1 MGTLGIA
8 PRAITTGA
16 LARDQQV
23 DVGHCHAMSIESP
36 PRAPNTAP
44 IPFYEFVALVA
55 ALMSL
60 GALGIDSMLPA
71 LPDIGRRL
79 GADSVAERSL
89 VVTVFV
95 VGFGLGQIVQG
106 PLTDRHGRRPILIGG
121 LAGYIVCCLLA
132 GLAGSFTLLLIAR
145 FIGGV
150 SIAAGRVVTIA
161 LVRDC
166 FTGRAMAQ
174 VSSLAFMVFMAAPI
188 LAPSV
193 GQLVLLAGSWRLI
206 FEVIA
211 GLALIVLSWF
221 AWRMPET
228 LAPANRLP
236 LSIAQLVRGYR
247 LTLTDRASFGYM
259 IAGLIVQGALF
270 GYIGLIE
277 PIMEKVFHAQHLLG
291 PVFAASA
298 GAMAVANL
306 LNSRIVMR
314 IGMRRISQAALVVMT
329 LAAAGGLIADKMG
342 SESLILFVALQAL
355 AMAGYGLAGSNM
367 SAMAME
373 NMGAIAGTAASLQ
386 GALVVTG
393 GAVIGSFVASFFDGT
408 TTALHAGFFV
418 AGLLALGIAAIVER
432 GRLFR
437 PS

>member
-1 MGTLGIA
+1 MSGI
-8 PRAITTGA
+8 GA
-16 LARDQQV
+16 
-23 DVGHCHAMSIESP
+23 GMSIESP
-36 PRAPNTAP
+36 PRTLNTAP
-44 IPFYEFVALVA
+44 IPFLEFVALVA

-71 LPDIGRRL
+71 LPEIGQRL
-79 GADSVAERSL
+79 GVADVAGRAL

-95 VGFGLGQIVQG
+95 VGFGLGQLVQG
-106 PLTDRHGRRPILIGG
+106 PLTDRYGRRPVMIGG

-132 GLAGSFTLLLIAR
+132 GLAGSFTLLLAAR
-145 FIGGV
+145 FVGGLM
-150 SIAAGRVVTIA
+150 IASSRVVTVA

-193 GQLVLLAGSWRLI
+193 GQLILLAGSWRLI

-211 GLALIVLSWF
+211 GLTALVLLWF
-221 AWRMPET
+221 VVRMPET
-228 LAPANRLP
+228 LAPENRVP
-236 LSIAQLVRGYR
+236 LSVAQLLRGWR
-247 LTLTDRASFGYM
+247 ATLTDRASLGYLL
-259 IAGLIVQGALF
+259 AGLIVQGALF
-270 GYIGLIE
+270 GYIALIE
-277 PIMEKVFHAQHLLG
+277 PIMERVFHAQHLLG

-298 GAMAVANL
+298 ATMAAANL

-314 IGMRRISQAALVVMT
+314 LGMRRISQAALVMMT
-329 LAAAGGLIADKMG
+329 LAAAGGLAAEAFG
-342 SESLILFVALQAL
+342 YESLIVFVALQAL

-386 GALVVTG
+386 GSLVITC
-393 GAVIGSFVASFFDGT
+393 GAMLGSFIASFFDGT

-418 AGLLALGIAAIVER
+418 AGIISLGIAAIVER
-432 GRLFR
+432 GRLFH

>member
-1 MGTLGIA
+1 MQVRLRVTAA
-8 PRAITTGA
+8 PMSGM
-16 LARDQQV
+16 DW
-23 DVGHCHAMSIESP
+23 AMSIESP
-36 PRAPNTAP
+36 PAAPNTAP

-71 LPDIGRRL
+71 LPEIGRRL
-79 GADSVAERSL
+79 GADSVGERAL

-106 PLTDRHGRRPILIGG
+106 PLTDRFGRRPILIGG
-121 LAGYIVCCLLA
+121 LIGYLVCCLLA
-132 GLAGSFTLLLIAR
+132 GLAGSFTLLLAAR
-145 FIGGV
+145 FVGGLM
-150 SIAAGRVVTIA
+150 IAAGRVVTIA

-211 GLALIVLSWF
+211 GMTLLVLLWF

-228 LAPANRLP
+228 LAPENRVP
-236 LSIAQLVRGYR
+236 LSVAQLVRGYR
-247 LTLTDRASFGYM
+247 VTLTDRASFGYM

-277 PIMEKVFHAQHLLG
+277 TIMEKVFHAQHLLG

-314 IGMRRISQAALVVMT
+314 IGMRRISQAALVVMVV
-329 LAAAGGLIADKMG
+329 AAAGGLIADKMG
-342 SESLILFVALQAL
+342 SESLLLFVALQAL

-393 GAVIGSFVASFFDGT
+393 GAVIGSFVASYFDGT
-408 TTALHAGFFV
+408 TTALHVGFLV
-418 AGLLALGIAAIVER
+418 AGVLGLGIAAIVER

>member
-1 MGTLGIA
+1 
-8 PRAITTGA
+8 
-16 LARDQQV
+16 
-23 DVGHCHAMSIESP
+23 MSIESP
-36 PRAPNTAP
+36 PAPLNTAP
-44 IPFYEFVALVA
+44 IPFFEFVALVA

-71 LPDIGRRL
+71 LPEIGRRL
-79 GADSVAERSL
+79 GVPDVGGRAL
-89 VVTVFV
+89 VITVFV
-95 VGFGLGQIVQG
+95 VGFGLGQLVQG
-106 PLTDRHGRRPILIGG
+106 PLTDRYGRRPVLIGG

-132 GLAGSFTLLLIAR
+132 GLAGSFTLLLAAR
-145 FIGGV
+145 FAGGV
-150 SIAAGRVVTIA
+150 AIAASRVVTIA

-166 FTGRAMAQ
+166 FTGRAMAK
-174 VSSLAFMVFMAAPI
+174 VSSLAFMVFMAVPI

-193 GQLVLLAGSWRLI
+193 GQLILLAGSWRLI

-211 GLALIVLSWF
+211 GLAALVLAWF

-228 LAPANRLP
+228 LAPENRVA
-236 LSIAQLVRGYR
+236 LSVRQLLRGWR
-247 LTLTDRASFGYM
+247 TTLADRASLGYT
-259 IAGLIVQGALF
+259 IAGMIVQGALF

-277 PIMEKVFHAQHLLG
+277 PIMERVFHAQHLLG

-298 GAMAVANL
+298 GTMAAANL

-314 IGMRRISQAALVVMT
+314 LGMRRISQAALVVMT
-329 LAAAGGLIADKMG
+329 LAAAGGLVAVG
-342 SESLILFVALQAL
+342 LGREGLVLFVVMQAL

-386 GALVVTG
+386 GSLVITG
-393 GAVIGSFVASFFDGT
+393 GAVLGSIIASYFDGT
-408 TTALHAGFFV
+408 TIALHVGFFV
-418 AGLLALGIAAIVER
+418 AGLLGLGIAAIVER
-432 GRLFR
+432 GRLFH

>member
-1 MGTLGIA
+1 
-8 PRAITTGA
+8 
-16 LARDQQV
+16 
-23 DVGHCHAMSIESP
+23 MSIESP
-36 PRAPNTAP
+36 PATLNTAP
-44 IPFYEFVALVA
+44 IPFLEFVALVA

-71 LPDIGRRL
+71 LPEIGRRL
-79 GADSVAERSL
+79 GVPDVGGRAL

-95 VGFGLGQIVQG
+95 VGFGLGQLVQG
-106 PLTDRHGRRPILIGG
+106 PLTDRYGRRPVLIGG
-121 LAGYIVCCLLA
+121 LIGYIVCCLLA
-132 GLAGSFTLLLIAR
+132 GLAGSFTLLLTAR
-145 FIGGV
+145 FAGGV
-150 SIAAGRVVTIA
+150 AIAASRVVTIA

-166 FTGRAMAQ
+166 FTGRAMAK

-193 GQLVLLAGSWRLI
+193 GQLILLAGSWRLI

-211 GLALIVLSWF
+211 GLSALVLAWF

-228 LAPANRLP
+228 LAPENRVP
-236 LSIAQLVRGYR
+236 LSVAQLLRGWR
-247 LTLTDRASFGYM
+247 ATLRDRASLGYM
-259 IAGLIVQGALF
+259 IAGMIVQGALF

-277 PIMEKVFHAQHLLG
+277 PIMERVFHAQHLLG

-298 GAMAVANL
+298 GTMAAANL

-314 IGMRRISQAALVVMT
+314 LGMRRISQAALVVMT
-329 LAAAGGLIADKMG
+329 LAAAGGLIAAGMG
-342 SESLILFVALQAL
+342 REGLVPFVLLQAL

-386 GALVVTG
+386 GALVITG
-393 GAVIGSFVASFFDGT
+393 GAVLGAIIASFFDGT
-408 TTALHAGFFV
+408 TIALHAGFFV
-418 AGLLALGIAAIVER
+418 AGLLGLGIAAIVER

>member
-1 MGTLGIA
+1 
-8 PRAITTGA
+8 
-16 LARDQQV
+16 
-23 DVGHCHAMSIESP
+23 MSIESP
-36 PRAPNTAP
+36 PATLNTAP
-44 IPFYEFVALVA
+44 IPFLEFVALVA

-71 LPDIGRRL
+71 LPEIGRRL
-79 GADSVAERSL
+79 GVPDVGGRAL

-95 VGFGLGQIVQG
+95 VGFGLGQLVQG
-106 PLTDRHGRRPILIGG
+106 PLTDRYGRRPVLIGG
-121 LAGYIVCCLLA
+121 LIGYIVCCLLA
-132 GLAGSFTLLLIAR
+132 GLAGSFTLLLTAR
-145 FIGGV
+145 FAGGV
-150 SIAAGRVVTIA
+150 AIAASRVVTIA

-166 FTGRAMAQ
+166 FTGRAMAK

-193 GQLVLLAGSWRLI
+193 GQLILLAGSWRLI

-211 GLALIVLSWF
+211 GLSALVLAWF

-228 LAPANRLP
+228 LAPENRVP
-236 LSIAQLVRGYR
+236 LSVAQLLRGWR
-247 LTLTDRASFGYM
+247 ATLGDRASLGYM
-259 IAGLIVQGALF
+259 IAGMIVQGALF

-277 PIMEKVFHAQHLLG
+277 PIMERVFHAQHLLG

-298 GAMAVANL
+298 GTMAAANL

-314 IGMRRISQAALVVMT
+314 LGMRRISQAALVVMT
-329 LAAAGGLIADKMG
+329 LAAAGGLIAAGMG
-342 SESLILFVALQAL
+342 REGLVPFVLLQAL

-386 GALVVTG
+386 GALVITG
-393 GAVIGSFVASFFDGT
+393 GAVLGAIIASFFDGT
-408 TTALHAGFFV
+408 TIALHAGFFV
-418 AGLLALGIAAIVER
+418 AGLLGLGIAAIVER

>member
-1 MGTLGIA
+1 
-8 PRAITTGA
+8 
-16 LARDQQV
+16 
-23 DVGHCHAMSIESP
+23 MSIESP
-36 PRAPNTAP
+36 PATLNTAP
-44 IPFYEFVALVA
+44 IPFLEFVALVA

-71 LPDIGRRL
+71 LPEIGRRL
-79 GADSVAERSL
+79 GVPDVGGRAL

-95 VGFGLGQIVQG
+95 VGFGLGQLVQG
-106 PLTDRHGRRPILIGG
+106 PLTDRYGRRPVLIGG
-121 LAGYIVCCLLA
+121 LIGYIVCCLLA
-132 GLAGSFTLLLIAR
+132 GLAGSFTLLLAAR
-145 FIGGV
+145 FAGGV
-150 SIAAGRVVTIA
+150 AIAASRVVTIA

-166 FTGRAMAQ
+166 FTGRAMAK

-193 GQLVLLAGSWRLI
+193 GQLILLAGSWRLI

-211 GLALIVLSWF
+211 GLSALVLAWF

-228 LAPANRLP
+228 LAPENRVP
-236 LSIAQLVRGYR
+236 LSVAQLLRGWR
-247 LTLTDRASFGYM
+247 ATLGDRASLGYM
-259 IAGLIVQGALF
+259 IAGMIVQGALF

-277 PIMEKVFHAQHLLG
+277 PIMERVFHAQHLLG

-298 GAMAVANL
+298 GTMAAANL

-314 IGMRRISQAALVVMT
+314 LGMRRISQAALVVMT
-329 LAAAGGLIADKMG
+329 LAAAGGLVAAGMG
-342 SESLILFVALQAL
+342 REGLVPFVLLQAL

-386 GALVVTG
+386 GALVITG
-393 GAVIGSFVASFFDGT
+393 GAVLGAIIASFFDGT
-408 TTALHAGFFV
+408 TIALHAGFFV
-418 AGLLALGIAAIVER
+418 AGLLGLGIAAIVER

>member
-1 MGTLGIA
+1 
-8 PRAITTGA
+8 
-16 LARDQQV
+16 
-23 DVGHCHAMSIESP
+23 MSIESP
-36 PRAPNTAP
+36 PRTLNAAP
-44 IPFYEFVALVA
+44 IPFFEFVALVA

-71 LPDIGRRL
+71 LPEIGRRL
-79 GADSVAERSL
+79 GVPDVGGRAL

-95 VGFGLGQIVQG
+95 VGFGLGQLVQG
-106 PLTDRHGRRPILIGG
+106 PLTDRYGRRPVLIGG
-121 LAGYIVCCLLA
+121 LIGYIVCCLLA
-132 GLAGSFTLLLIAR
+132 GLAGSFTLLLVAR
-145 FIGGV
+145 FAGGLA
-150 SIAAGRVVTIA
+150 IAASRVVTIA

-193 GQLVLLAGSWRLI
+193 GQLILLAGSWRLI

-211 GLALIVLSWF
+211 GLSAMVLVWF
-221 AWRMPET
+221 ASRMPET
-228 LAPANRLP
+228 LAPENRVP
-236 LSIAQLVRGYR
+236 LSVRQLLRGWR
-247 LTLTDRASFGYM
+247 ATLADRASLGYM
-259 IAGLIVQGALF
+259 IAGMIVQGALF

-277 PIMEKVFHAQHLLG
+277 PIMERVFHAQHLLG

-298 GAMAVANL
+298 GTMAAANL

-314 IGMRRISQAALVVMT
+314 LGMRRISQAALVVMI
-329 LAAAGGLIADKMG
+329 LAAAGGLIAAG
-342 SESLILFVALQAL
+342 AGREGLVLFVVLQAM

-386 GALVVTG
+386 GSLVVTG
-393 GAVIGSFVASFFDGT
+393 GAVLGSIIASFFDGT
-408 TTALHAGFFV
+408 TIALHTGFFV
-418 AGLLALGIAAIVER
+418 AGLLGLGIAAIVER

>member
-1 MGTLGIA
+1 
-8 PRAITTGA
+8 
-16 LARDQQV
+16 
-23 DVGHCHAMSIESP
+23 MSTESP
-36 PRAPNTAP
+36 PRAPNSAP
-44 IPFYEFVALVA
+44 IPFYEFVALIA

-71 LPDIGRRL
+71 LPEIGRRL
-79 GADSVAERSL
+79 GADSVGERSL

-121 LAGYIVCCLLA
+121 LIGYIVCGLLA
-132 GLAGSFTLLLIAR
+132 GLAGSFTLLLVAR
-145 FIGGV
+145 FVGGLT
-150 SIAAGRVVTIA
+150 IAAGRVVTIA

-193 GQLVLLAGSWRLI
+193 GQIVLLAGSWRLI

-211 GLALIVLSWF
+211 GLTLLVLLWF
-221 AWRMPET
+221 GLRMPET

-236 LSIAQLVRGYR
+236 LSVAQLMRGWR
-247 LTLTDRASFGYM
+247 LTLTDRASFGYT

-270 GYIGLIE
+270 GYISLIE

-298 GAMAVANL
+298 GTMAVANL
-306 LNSRIVMR
+306 LNARIVLR

-329 LAAAGGLIADKMG
+329 LAAACGLVADRMG

-355 AMAGYGLAGSNM
+355 TMAGFGLAGSNM

-373 NMGAIAGTAASLQ
+373 KMGAIAGTAASLQ
-386 GALVVTG
+386 GALTVTG

-408 TTALHAGFFV
+408 TTALHGGFLGAGV
-418 AGLLALGIAAIVER
+418 LGLGIAAIVER

>member
-1 MGTLGIA
+1 
-8 PRAITTGA
+8 
-16 LARDQQV
+16 
-23 DVGHCHAMSIESP
+23 MSIESP
-36 PRAPNTAP
+36 PATLNTAP
-44 IPFYEFVALVA
+44 IPFLEFVALVA

-71 LPDIGRRL
+71 LPEIGRRL
-79 GADSVAERSL
+79 GVPDVGGRAL

-95 VGFGLGQIVQG
+95 VGFGLGQLVQG
-106 PLTDRHGRRPILIGG
+106 PLTDRYGRRPVLISG
-121 LAGYIVCCLLA
+121 LIGYIVCCLLA
-132 GLAGSFTLLLIAR
+132 GLAGSFTLLLAAR
-145 FIGGV
+145 FAGGV
-150 SIAAGRVVTIA
+150 AIAASRVVTIA

-166 FTGRAMAQ
+166 FTGRPMAK

-193 GQLVLLAGSWRLI
+193 GQLILLAGSWRLI

-211 GLALIVLSWF
+211 GLSALVLAWF

-228 LAPANRLP
+228 LAPENRVP
-236 LSIAQLVRGYR
+236 LSVAQLLRGWR
-247 LTLTDRASFGYM
+247 ATLGDRASLGYM
-259 IAGLIVQGALF
+259 IAGMIVQGALF

-277 PIMEKVFHAQHLLG
+277 PIMERVFHAQHLLG

-298 GAMAVANL
+298 GTMAAANL

-314 IGMRRISQAALVVMT
+314 LGMRRISQAALVVVT
-329 LAAAGGLIADKMG
+329 LAAAGGLIAAGMG
-342 SESLILFVALQAL
+342 REGLVPFVVLQAL

-393 GAVIGSFVASFFDGT
+393 GAVLGSIIASFFDGT
-408 TTALHAGFFV
+408 TIALHMGFFV
-418 AGLLALGIAAIVER
+418 AGLLGLGIAAIVER

>member
-1 MGTLGIA
+1 
-8 PRAITTGA
+8 
-16 LARDQQV
+16 
-23 DVGHCHAMSIESP
+23 MSTESP
-36 PRAPNTAP
+36 PATLNTAP
-44 IPFYEFVALVA
+44 IPFLEFVALVA

-71 LPDIGRRL
+71 LPEIGRRL
-79 GADSVAERSL
+79 GVPDVGGRAL

-95 VGFGLGQIVQG
+95 VGFGLGQLVQG
-106 PLTDRHGRRPILIGG
+106 PFTDRYGRRPVLIGG
-121 LAGYIVCCLLA
+121 LIGYIVCCLLA
-132 GLAGSFTLLLIAR
+132 GLAGSFTLLLTAR
-145 FIGGV
+145 FAGGV
-150 SIAAGRVVTIA
+150 AIAASRVVTIA

-166 FTGRAMAQ
+166 FTGRAMAK

-193 GQLVLLAGSWRLI
+193 GQLILLAGSWRLI

-211 GLALIVLSWF
+211 GLSALVLAWF

-228 LAPANRLP
+228 LAPENRVP
-236 LSIAQLVRGYR
+236 LSVAQLLRGWR
-247 LTLTDRASFGYM
+247 ATLGDRASLGYM
-259 IAGLIVQGALF
+259 IAGMIVQGALF

-277 PIMEKVFHAQHLLG
+277 PIMERVFHAQHLLG

-298 GAMAVANL
+298 GTMAAANL

-314 IGMRRISQAALVVMT
+314 LGMRRISQAALVVMT
-329 LAAAGGLIADKMG
+329 LAAAGGLIAAGMG
-342 SESLILFVALQAL
+342 REGLVPFVVLQAL

-393 GAVIGSFVASFFDGT
+393 GAVLGSIIASFFDGT
-408 TTALHAGFFV
+408 TIALHMGFFV
-418 AGLLALGIAAIVER
+418 AGLLGLGIAAIVER